1 MQRFQLVMLIH
12 AHQPVGNFDNV
23 LEASYTQC
31 YLPYLELLEKH
42 PAARLGLHFS
52 GCLLEWLDRH
62 HPEYVARLRALVA
75 RNQVEI
81 VGGGFYEPV
90 LISIPRED
98 RQRQLQLLADYVH
111 EKLGKRPRGAW
122 LTERVWEPSLPSSLA
137 PAGVE
142 YTLIDDNQFM
152 SAGFE
157 PQQLFGAYVAEDTGH
172 LVKLIPGLKELRYF
186 IPFHDPQET
195 IAFLRRAAEEHP
207 GGFAAIGDDYEK
219 FGGWPE
225 TYKTCY
231 TDGWL
236 ERFYRAVEEN
246 SDWLE
251 MAPPG
256 EAVDRAAPLGRADL
270 PDASYVEMMEWA
282 LPFKARLRL
291 QSIKAEF
298 QSRPDVQQFLRGATW
313 RGFLTKYPESNLLHK
328 KMLQVS
334 QKLHRIEK
342 SRRQDEKFLRG
353 RDEARRNLL
362 RSQCNDA
369 YWHGIFGGLYS
380 PHLRTELWRSL
391 IRAESFVDGV
401 LHRTASYADVVRTD
415 FDADGR
421 EEIYF
426 TSERYAALLKPSDG
440 GTFAA
445 LDYRPTATALVN
457 SLARRQESYHR
468 HLRGGETHGVMT
480 VDGQIRFK
488 EDGLERWLHYD
499 HWARNS
505 FRVLIFSKDKT
516 VDDYSRIALEEDANV
531 AGGEF
536 RVVGVEPAHAVL
548 ARAEGAEP
556 WYTAKKFTISHG
568 ATGGFEIACD
578 VSLEHRGDFRAS
590 AQFGIETVFNFL
602 APDAPDR
609 YIEFAGQR
617 RPLRYSGV
625 AGSANIKNPEAHVPE
640 LHVPEVQIVD
650 LWQKVRVQIAAPG
663 ARDFWIAPIE
673 AVSDSEGG
681 FERVY
686 QGSQV
691 LGVWAVE
698 MEPHST
704 WTGRLIVA
712 VSPSA

>member
-1 MQRFQLVMLIH
+1 MRKFQLVMLVH
-12 AHQPVGNFDNV
+12 AHQPVGNFESV
-23 LEASYTQC
+23 LEVSYTHC
-31 YLPYLELLEKH
+31 YLPYVELLEKH
-42 PAARLGLHFS
+42 PAVRLGLHFS
-52 GCLLEWLDRH
+52 GCLLEWLDRA
-62 HPEYVARLRALVA
+62 HPEYVARLRAMVE
-75 RNQVEI
+75 RGQVEI

-98 RQRQLQLLADYVH
+98 RQRQLELLAAYVQ

-122 LTERVWEPSLPSSLA
+122 LTERVWEPGLPSSLA
-137 PAGVE
+137 PAGVG

-157 PQQLFGAYVAEDTGH
+157 PQQLFGAYTAEDTGH
-172 LVKLIPGLKELRYF
+172 VVKLIPGLKELRYL
-186 IPFHDPQET
+186 IPFHEPHET
-195 IAFLRRAAEEHP
+195 IDFLRRAAQEHP

-236 ERFYRAVEEN
+236 ERFYRAIEEN

-256 EAVDRAAPLGRADL
+256 EAVDRSVPLGRADL

-282 LPFKARLRL
+282 LPTKARLRL
-291 QSIKAEF
+291 QSIKVEF
-298 QSRPDVQQFLRGATW
+298 QSRPEVQQFLRGATW
-313 RGFLTKYPESNLLHK
+313 RGFFTKYPESNLLHK
-328 KMLQVS
+328 KMLHVS

-342 SRRQDEKFLRG
+342 SRRRDESFQRG

-391 IRAESFVDGV
+391 IRAESFVDGT
-401 LHRTASYADVVRTD
+401 LHRTADYADLARLD

-421 EEIYF
+421 EEVYF
-426 TSERYAALLKPSDG
+426 TSERYAGLLKPSDG

-445 LDYRPTATALVN
+445 LDYRPTATALIN
-457 SLARRQESYHR
+457 SLARRPESYHR
-468 HLRGGETHGVMT
+468 HLAGGETHGVMT
-480 VDGQIRFK
+480 IDGQIRVK
-488 EDGLERWLHYD
+488 EEGLERWLHYD
-499 HWARNS
+499 RWARS
-505 FRVLIFSKDKT
+505 CFRVLIFSKEKT
-516 VDDYSRIALEEDANV
+516 ADDYARIDLDEDASV

-536 RVVGVEPAHAVL
+536 RVVGADPLHAVL
-548 ARAEGAEP
+548 ARAEDSEP
-556 WYTAKKFTISHG
+556 WYTAKKFTFSHTG
-568 ATGGFEIACD
+568 DGGFEIACD
-578 VSLEHRGDFRAS
+578 VTLEHRGDSHAS

-617 RPLRYSGV
+617 HPLRYAGV
-625 AGSANIKNPEAHVPE
+625 ASAPDRKA
-640 LHVPEVQIVD
+640 PEVNIPEVGIVD
-650 LWQKVRVQIAAPG
+650 LWQQVEVRITAPG
-663 ARDFWIAPIE
+663 ARDFWISPIE

-686 QGSQV
+686 QGSQI
-691 LGVWAVE
+691 LAVWAAE
-698 MEPHST
+698 LEPHST
-704 WTGRLIVA
+704 WNGRLVVT
-712 VSPSA
+712 VSRPA

>member
-1 MQRFQLVMLIH
+1 MRKFQLVMLIH
-12 AHQPVGNFDNV
+12 AHQPVGNFESV
-23 LEASYTQC
+23 LEVSYTQC
-31 YLPYLELLEKH
+31 YLPYVELLEKH
-42 PAARLGLHFS
+42 PAVRVGLHFS
-52 GCLLEWLDRH
+52 GCLLEWLDRV
-62 HPEYVARLRALVA
+62 HPEYVARLRVLVE

-98 RQRQLQLLADYVH
+98 RQRQLALLADYVQQ
-111 EKLGKRPRGAW
+111 KLGKRPRGAW
-122 LTERVWEPSLPSSLA
+122 LTERVWEPGLPSSLA

-157 PQQLFGAYVAEDTGH
+157 PQQLFGTYTAEDTGH
-172 LVKLIPGLKELRYF
+172 VVKLIPGLKELRYM
-186 IPFHDPQET
+186 IPFRQPHET
-195 IAFLRRAAEEHP
+195 IAFLHRAAEEHP

-236 ERFYRAVEEN
+236 ERFYTAIEEN

-256 EAVDRAAPLGRADL
+256 EAVDRSAPLGRADL

-282 LPFKARLRL
+282 LPTKARLRL

-298 QSRPDVQQFLRGATW
+298 QSRPDVQQFLRGGTW
-313 RGFLTKYPESNLLHK
+313 RGFLTKYPESILLHK
-328 KMLQVS
+328 KMLHVS
-334 QKLHRIEK
+334 HKLHRIEK
-342 SRRQDEKFLRG
+342 SRRRDEKFLRG
-353 RDEARRNLL
+353 REEALRNLL

-391 IRAESFVDGV
+391 IRAESFLDGA
-401 LHRTASYADVVRTD
+401 LHRTADYADVARLD

-426 TSERYAALLKPSDG
+426 TSERYAGLLRPSDG

-445 LDYRPTATALVN
+445 LDYRPTATALIN
-457 SLARRQESYHR
+457 SMARRPESYHR
-468 HLRGGETHGVMT
+468 HLAGGETHGVMT

-488 EDGLERWLHYD
+488 EQGLERWLHYD
-499 HWARNS
+499 RWPRNC
-505 FRVLIFSKDKT
+505 FRVLIFSKEKT
-516 VDDYSRIALEEDANV
+516 ADHYSQIALDEDSSV

-536 RVVGVEPAHAVL
+536 RVVGADPAHAVL
-548 ARAEGAEP
+548 ARAEDAEP
-556 WYTAKKFTISHG
+556 WYTAKKFTFSHRDG
-568 ATGGFEIACD
+568 GGFEIACD
-578 VSLEHRGDFRAS
+578 VTLEHRGDSHAS

-602 APDAPDR
+602 APDVPDR

-617 RPLRYSGV
+617 HPLRYSGV
-625 AGSANIKNPEAHVPE
+625 AAGSDSGA
-640 LHVPEVQIVD
+640 PEVNIPEVNIVD
-650 LWQKVRVQIAAPG
+650 LWQQVRVGIAAPG
-663 ARDFWIAPIE
+663 ARDFWIAPID
-673 AVSDSEGG
+673 AISDSEGG

-686 QGSQV
+686 QGSQI
-691 LGVWAVE
+691 LAVWAVDL
-698 MEPHST
+698 EPRST
-704 WTGRLIVA
+704 WTGRLVVT